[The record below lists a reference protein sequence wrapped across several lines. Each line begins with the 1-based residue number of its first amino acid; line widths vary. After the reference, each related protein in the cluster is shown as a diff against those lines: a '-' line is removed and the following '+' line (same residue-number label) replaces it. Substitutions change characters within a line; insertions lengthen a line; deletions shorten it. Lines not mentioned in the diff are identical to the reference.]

1 MKSESSKL
9 KTGRRRGVSTPA
21 QRCAFTLI
29 ELLVVIAIIAILAAI
44 LFPVFAQAREKARS
58 ASCLSNMKQVNLGM
72 MQYLQDYDE
81 AFPNRLVGWPDSD
94 KNYPAQEAWTWRRAL
109 VPYTKSV
116 GVFRCPSNP
125 FSDRRSGA
133 IAGTTDENQRKPD
146 GFFISYAC
154 NRVATCKDP
163 GDEDPYTIAS
173 IEKPASTI
181 GLVEFTMQWAEYN
194 PSSGYHDNS
203 LYAGHQGQTN
213 LAFADGHVK
222 SMRPSQT
229 INNVNNCD
237 GALSSRQNLWRADGK
252 TFCGGEFDQ
261 AFNNMRNA
269 DTNSIYKNP
278 W

>member
-1 MKSESSKL
+1 MLIRPSTL
-9 KTGRRRGVSTPA
+9 KPVRRNG
-21 QRCAFTLI
+21 FTLI

-94 KNYPAQEAWTWRRAL
+94 KNYPEQEAWTWRRAL

-125 FSDRRSGA
+125 FSDVRSGA
-133 IAGTTDENQRKPD
+133 VAGTNDESKKKPD
-146 GFFISYAC
+146 GFFVSYAC
-154 NRVATCKDP
+154 NRTATCKDP
-163 GDEDPYTIAS
+163 GDEPYILAE
-173 IEKPASTI
+173 IEKPASTV
-181 GLVEFTMQWAEYN
+181 GLVEFTMQWAEYTPN
-194 PSSGYHDNS
+194 GGYHDNS

-222 SMRPSQT
+222 SMKPTQT
-229 INNVNNCD
+229 INNVNDCD
-237 GALSSRQNLWRADGK
+237 PAKSSRPNLWRFDGK
-252 TFCGGEFDQ
+252 PFCGGEFDQ
-261 AFNNMRNA
+261 ARNNMEHA
-269 DTNSIYKNP
+269 DANTTYKHP